1 MTVRHSVLVVE
12 DEPITAMYVSRL
24 LSDDY
29 RVVGVASS
37 GEEAIRLNSAE
48 NPELIIMDIRL
59 SGEMDGIEAARHIME
74 SSKPHIV
81 FCTAYASTEL
91 GDPVGNGL
99 GEAIL
104 DKPLRPERLL
114 PLLAGLSAT

>member
-1 MTVRHSVLVVE
+1 VKERHSVLVVE
-12 DEPITAMYVSRL
+12 DEPISAMYVSHL
-24 LSDDY
+24 LSADY

-37 GEEAIRLNSAE
+37 GEEAIRLNSE
-48 NPELIIMDIRL
+48 ERPELILMDIRL
-59 SGEMDGIEAARHIME
+59 EGGMDGIEAARRIME
-74 SSKPHIV
+74 SSRPHIV
-81 FCTAYASTEL
+81 FCTAYAMTEL

-114 PLLAGLSAT
+114 PLLADLSMI